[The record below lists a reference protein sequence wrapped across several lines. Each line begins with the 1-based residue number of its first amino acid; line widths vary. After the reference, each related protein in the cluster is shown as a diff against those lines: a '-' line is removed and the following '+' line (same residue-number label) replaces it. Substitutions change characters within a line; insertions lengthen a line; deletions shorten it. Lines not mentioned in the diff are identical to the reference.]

1 MKRILSII
9 LTVLTLSLICNA
21 QISNPTVYVTENG
34 TLWGT
39 DGTGGYF
46 ANPITATQFMYNVNH
61 GVYSGNIT
69 VRFAGGDYYNDF
81 VFDNI
86 PTNIQSIKMYGGWN
100 PSAPINKRGYD
111 DRDFYHYETRFYG
124 TEHDDLVRFAG
135 VGLYHPNGAGT
146 CIIDGISFVGTGN
159 TINHSALALY
169 YGDHIISQCKFYKFS
184 TSTWL
189 IWMETANHTVTY
201 TSCLFVQNNASH
213 LMTLFTHV
221 DLINVTI
228 ADNQLGNDM
237 FIPAYSH
244 NPGTQSYNA
253 LFNYN
258 LYNSIIYGNS
268 NMHMGYVLFNDV
280 SNSILENNESW
291 ITNITNNY
299 IGSTYDPLFNTY
311 SSAPYSCD
319 YYSSPAIGAGNAYY
333 IYYSSFY
340 DSDIM
345 DYDVANMYRY
355 YDFYALKTDIGAY
368 QSGYDDGSHLYNAV
382 GPTLSAPKR
391 HIEASIEPDIIAID
405 ANDIQTGAILTLYDI
420 SGKIIYTTSAENGLN
435 AQVLNSGIY
444 VAIVASKDGQEISS
458 RKIVIP

>member
-1 MKRILSII
+1 MICLSRPTLII
-9 LTVLTLSLICNA
+9 LARSLIM
-21 QISNPTVYVTENG
+21 
-34 TLWGT
+34 L
-39 DGTGGYF
+39 
-46 ANPITATQFMYNVNH
+46 
-61 GVYSGNIT
+61 YST
-69 VRFAGGDYYNDF
+69 
-81 VFDNI
+81 
-86 PTNIQSIKMYGGWN
+86 
-100 PSAPINKRGYD
+100 
-111 DRDFYHYETRFYG
+111 
-124 TEHDDLVRFAG
+124 
-135 VGLYHPNGAGT
+135 
-146 CIIDGISFVGTGN
+146 IIF
-159 TINHSALALY
+159 TI
-169 YGDHIISQCKFYKFS
+169 
-184 TSTWL
+184 
-189 IWMETANHTVTY
+189 
-201 TSCLFVQNNASH
+201 
-213 LMTLFTHV
+213 
-221 DLINVTI
+221 
-228 ADNQLGNDM
+228 
-237 FIPAYSH
+237 
-244 NPGTQSYNA
+244 
-253 LFNYN
+253 
-258 LYNSIIYGNS
+258 
-268 NMHMGYVLFNDV
+268 VLFNDV

-368 QSGYDDGSHLYNAV
+368 QSGYDDGSHLYKV

-420 SGKIIYTTSAENGLN
+420 SGKIIYTTFAENGLN